1 MTGVLNF
8 FPQIRVNSPFA
19 AIIPTCCIMLLGV
32 FKEFVGEY
40 KRYKDDK
47 RVNAILVKRLTLD
60 GEEQVCLADIKVGDI
75 VKIYDGE

>member
-1 MTGVLNF
+1 
-8 FPQIRVNSPFA
+8 
-19 AIIPTCCIMLLGV
+19 MLLGV